1 VAENARVEAARER
14 RAALRVAG
22 GKRRGAVEENPPARV
37 AVGNLRRGNP
47 RVVDVQDREKA
58 ADERAADERAVDAG
72 RVAERNLQWPG

>member
-1 VAENARVEAARER
+1 M
-14 RAALRVAG
+14 
-22 GKRRGAVEENPPARV
+22 EENPPARV
-37 AVGNLRRGNP
+37 VVGNLRRENP